1 MDPDFAK
8 YDATQLRQVLGTIDA
23 ARFPARVEEIKARLA
38 ALEQDEPLTL
48 PSPPVPAEQP
58 DSLGT
63 RILRR
68 VGKALVAIGVA
79 NVIVAI
85 GVAAVAN
92 SSSFSLDVFALIAG
106 IFLWRG
112 GLRAASL
119 VRWLAWLSLPATVA
133 VTLGFL
139 TIQPFDLTW
148 TELRLYPFAALC
160 ATALTVGYIVV
171 TLWVMRELGSA
182 PVLAARADAGRPLR
196 DMRIPLALGLAGAL
210 AGVGLMV
217 YLLGGA
223 RADRAEMMVAAKLGA
238 GYHYH
243 ANAMNVMSR
252 NGVTAVNAS
261 VVAWNRNAVLTV
273 PVYWKE

>member
-23 ARFPARVEEIKARLA
+23 IRYPERVEEIKARLA
-38 ALEQDEPLTL
+38 ALEDEQLTM
-48 PSPPVPAEQP
+48 PSPPVPTEQP
-58 DSLGT
+58 HPPGR

-68 VGKALVAIGVA
+68 VGKVLVAIGVA
-79 NVIVAI
+79 NVVVAL
-85 GVAAVAN
+85 GVAAVAH

-112 GLRAASL
+112 GLRAASA
-119 VRWLAWLSLPATVA
+119 VRWLAWLSLPATLLM
-133 VTLGFL
+133 TLAFL
-139 TIQPFDLTW
+139 TIQPFDLTL
-148 TELRLYPFAALC
+148 TELRLYPFAALTA
-160 ATALTVGYIVV
+160 ATLTIGYIVV
-171 TLWVMRELGSA
+171 TLWVMRQLGSA
-182 PVLAARADAGRPLR
+182 AVLAARAAAGRPVR
-196 DMRIPLALGLAGAL
+196 DMRVPLALGVAGAL
-210 AGVGLMV
+210 AGLGIMV

-223 RADRAEMMVAAKLGA
+223 RADRAEVMVAAKFGA

-243 ANAMNVMSR
+243 VNTMSVMSR

-261 VVAWNRNAVLTV
+261 VVAWNQDAVLTV